1 MGLTTKMRTVSFDPN
16 ALQFAYE
23 QVAKSAGFDFEEFAK
38 ESKFFD
44 FAVSSLGPGMSMDV
58 ECDTGLPVSTP
69 AELREKKFQQ
79 RIARSQEKANKIADK
94 QRRIQEALA
103 KKMTLKMK
111 KEQRLA

>member
-1 MGLTTKMRTVSFDPN
+1 MKTVSFDPS

-23 QVAKSAGFDFEEFAK
+23 QAAKSAACDFEEFV
-38 ESKFFD
+38 EGSKFFD
-44 FAVSSLGPGMSMDV
+44 FAVTSLGPGLSMDV

-79 RIARSQEKANKIADK
+79 KLATSQAKANKIADK

-103 KKMTLKMK
+103 KKMTRKMR
-111 KEQRLA
+111 KEQRAK